1 MTQLYFCVG
10 ARAPF
15 NHWLC
20 TTGKPPSALWG
31 KLWRSQPWC
40 ATLGLQRPRVHECEK
55 LSSRHSQTRHLNEK
69 RRPQFL
75 RSSNLILRSLI
86 WDSRRPH
93 SRTKISTM
101 QSRSRQ
107 GKTTDRWAK
116 PQPISTTHS
125 RPHRRDQR
133 TSHSAHR
140 QERLCK
146 YLSGRRLFIRRYLFS
161 PRRVKALQLFT
172 CRMRSVHTSHLCRVD
187 SGQNFLM
194 QRHVKLF
201 RVASSANLGNV
212 QPRRGSRGHQTYDAI
227 QSRV

>member
-1 MTQLYFCVG
+1 MTPLYFCVG
-10 ARAPF
+10 TRAPF

-40 ATLGLQRPRVHECEK
+40 ATFGLPRPRVHECEK

-86 WDSRRPH
+86 WDSGRPH
-93 SRTKISTM
+93 YRTKISTM
-101 QSRSRQ
+101 QSRLRQ

-146 YLSGRRLFIRRYLFS
+146 YLSGRRLFIRRFLFS
-161 PRRVKALQLFT
+161 PRRVEALHLF
-172 CRMRSVHTSHLCRVD
+172 
-187 SGQNFLM
+187 
-194 QRHVKLF
+194 HVLNEECPYQ
-201 RVASSANLGNV
+201 SSL
-212 QPRRGSRGHQTYDAI
+212 S
-227 QSRV
+227 S